1 MFALFGSLGII
12 DIIYEVNGRFRK
24 LTFFSG
30 SEHPGFAGNK
40 LMAGPPKPLTP
51 VRRKP
56 CSSVICTSD
65 MRTFVLPW
73 RLFPITAK
81 APNAPVEG
89 LMQQPAVHIDL
100 GIPIAS
106 LEGLSNLSVPWI
118 ASSPLGPLW
127 MLASEMPVIKYKSP
141 PFGLHVLVAYSLF
154 LFSYWAHWP
163 LLNTPICGTA
173 LV

>member
-1 MFALFGSLGII
+1 M
-12 DIIYEVNGRFRK
+12 IYLVNGRFRK

-30 SEHPGFAGNK
+30 SEHPGFDGNK

-51 VRRKP
+51 VRRKS
-56 CSSVICTSD
+56 CSSAIFTSD
-65 MRTFVLPW
+65 MRTFVLSW

-81 APNAPVEG
+81 APNAPLEEW
-89 LMQQPAVHIDL
+89 MQQPAVHMDL
-100 GIPIAS
+100 GILIAS
-106 LEGLSNLSVPWI
+106 PEGLRTLSVPWI
-118 ASSPLGPLW
+118 ASSPVDPLW

-141 PFGLHVLVAYSLF
+141 PCRLHVLVAYSLI